1 MQSLKADLTIEDVFK
16 QLAQANKSALL
27 LDYDGTLA
35 PFQEDR
41 DKAIPYP
48 GVAELLDEII
58 ESEKTRLVMIS
69 GRRAND
75 LTELLHLKKN
85 PEIWGSHGNERLMPD
100 GSYKMS
106 QLSKSEV
113 EGLREASR
121 WALDAGFQ
129 DFIEGKP
136 AGLAFHWRGKT
147 QAQAEEIRKRV
158 VDTWTP
164 LLEDFGLKLLDFDG
178 GIELKVAGRDK
189 GNAVMRIL
197 KEIDTS
203 SFIAYLG
210 DDLTDEDAFRE
221 LNGRGVSVLVREE
234 LRDTEA
240 DFWIKPPDELLK
252 FLQMWLSTIKKH

>member
-1 MQSLKADLTIEDVFK
+1 MKSLRAELTIENIFK
-16 QLAQANKSALL
+16 QLALAGKSALL

-35 PFQEDR
+35 PFQEER
-41 DKAIPYP
+41 DEAVPYP
-48 GVAELLDEII
+48 GVVELLDEII
-58 ESEKTRLVMIS
+58 ETENTRLVIIS
-69 GRRAND
+69 GRRASD
-75 LTELLHLKKN
+75 LTALLHLKKN

-100 GSYKMS
+100 GSYKMA

-113 EGLREASR
+113 EGLRAASR
-121 WALDAGFQ
+121 WALDEGLQ

-164 LLEDFGLKLLDFDG
+164 LLKDFGLKLLDFDG

-197 KEIDTS
+197 KEIDAG

-221 LNGRGVSVLVREE
+221 LNGRGISVLVRRE
-234 LRDTEA
+234 LRKTEA

-252 FLQMWLSTIKKH
+252 FLQRWLSTINKH